1 MSTHAKSEPI
11 GAGNEPSTWVTGFAK
26 FAGILMIIAGLW
38 DVLIG
43 ISGILS
49 DKIFV
54 TTPQYLYYFDL
65 TAWGWVHLILG
76 LIVAGTGVGI
86 LKGTAW
92 GRIVG
97 VALASVSLLLNFAFL
112 PHYPFWS
119 ILVIVLDVLIIW
131 ALASL
136 PWGED

>member
-1 MSTHAKSEPI
+1 MSTHATSEPVAP
-11 GAGNEPSTWVTGFAK
+11 GHEPTTGMTGLAK
-26 FAGILMIIAGLW
+26 FAGVLLIISGLW
-38 DVLIG
+38 DVVIG
-43 ISGILS
+43 LSGILS

-54 TTPQYLYYFDL
+54 STPEYLYAFDL
-65 TAWGWVHLILG
+65 TGWGWVHLILG